1 MAEDGLDRGF
11 PYPAAHQLRRQPV
24 AEGVGRD
31 LALDAGLEARV
42 RNHSVSEARQD
53 TEYDYESDWVIVA
66 RRLEDFGPL
75 ASDTMWVELEPS
87 LKKRPWTDDYSNILS
102 VIRR

>member
-1 MAEDGLDRGF
+1 MVHISNRRLD
-11 PYPAAHQLRRQPV
+11 LEPV
-24 AEGVGRD
+24 VAD

-53 TEYDYESDWVIVA
+53 TEYDYESDWVIMA

-87 LKKRPWTDDYSNILS
+87 RKRRPWTDDYSNILS